1 MVKEEA
7 FKEAFNQLID
17 SNKSLKNYDSYN
29 GRFDHLMY
37 FQSSTNTSPRKVNN
51 WSEEK
56 FNIISGTSTLNR
68 KVKPPRPPP
77 PATSRYSMLLNTSKM
92 SDDIMNIDKIK
103 NNNDNINKKSQQKQ
117 QQQQQQ
123 ILKNNSKNKNK
134 FYCDSSSDSS
144 FSHYTQKSLYVSECF
159 NNDDKLDRLLG
170 E

>member
-1 MVKEEA
+1 MDDSLVKEEA

-17 SNKSLKNYDSYN
+17 SNKSLKNYNSYN

-37 FQSSTNTSPRKVNN
+37 FQSSTNTSPRKAKNPTN
-51 WSEEK
+51 DK
-56 FNIISGTSTLNR
+56 YTIIDGSSTVNR

-77 PATSRYSMLLNTSKM
+77 PATSRYSTMNTSKI
-92 SDDIMNIDKIK
+92 SY
-103 NNNDNINKKSQQKQ
+103 NNDNKQ
-117 QQQQQQ
+117 QNLQN
-123 ILKNNSKNKNK
+123 NNSKNRNT

-144 FSHYTQKSLYVSECF
+144 LSHYTQKSLYVSECF